1 MLKVNKRRALS
12 PVKAN
17 TVPKQA
23 SKISQVQ
30 EDQSIKVVVR
40 VRPLLERELE
50 GSPKCLVEVD
60 KEQLITLTPDQSSA
74 QARKYRDAQNF
85 KFSKCLWS
93 YDRRAST
100 PFADQDTVF
109 TEVGLDMLDNT
120 INGFNS
126 CVMAYGQTGSGKTF
140 TMMGSKNER
149 GLIPLV
155 CESLFTK
162 LKQQIDT
169 KFEVKVSFIEIYQEN
184 VVDLLGTGEKLRV
197 RENSNRVPFVEN
209 LSEYTVGSSQEIME
223 LLAKGFDKRTT
234 AETHLNKQSSR
245 SHSILTVTVVQ
256 EQFDPDTNSFVKLKS
271 NLKLVD
277 LAGSEKFV
285 ASDGLEKI
293 RQQEGSKI
301 NKSLVTLGRIL
312 TLLAESPKQ
321 RTVIPYRESILTWL
335 LKDSIGGNSKT
346 TMIAC
351 ISPTDFD
358 ETLST
363 LRFATITSKI
373 ENKVKVNKE
382 LQFDMDQMVGQFELE
397 KKKLLQC
404 ITDLKESSTE
414 KDEVKKL
421 ENYVNWQNNYID
433 TLAFTNKVTLKKL
446 DANLKASQER
456 NRLLMSSLISAVKPA
471 EPEDYEF
478 DEFEE
483 IIKQAQ
489 YLDIETPLENLK
501 NDLHSD
507 LVKKYTLELV
517 ENAI

>member
-1 MLKVNKRRALS
+1 
-12 PVKAN
+12 
-17 TVPKQA
+17 
-23 SKISQVQ
+23 
-30 EDQSIKVVVR
+30 
-40 VRPLLERELE
+40 
-50 GSPKCLVEVD
+50 
-60 KEQLITLTPDQSSA
+60 
-74 QARKYRDAQNF
+74 
-85 KFSKCLWS
+85 
-93 YDRRAST
+93 
-100 PFADQDTVF
+100 
-109 TEVGLDMLDNT
+109 
-120 INGFNS
+120 
-126 CVMAYGQTGSGKTF
+126 

-155 CESLFTK
+155 CVSLFTK

-169 KFEVKVSFIEIYQEN
+169 KFEVKVSFIEIYQAN

-335 LKDSIGGNSKT
+335 LKDS
-346 TMIAC
+346 
-351 ISPTDFD
+351 
-358 ETLST
+358 
-363 LRFATITSKI
+363 
-373 ENKVKVNKE
+373 
-382 LQFDMDQMVGQFELE
+382 
-397 KKKLLQC
+397 
-404 ITDLKESSTE
+404 
-414 KDEVKKL
+414 
-421 ENYVNWQNNYID
+421 
-433 TLAFTNKVTLKKL
+433 
-446 DANLKASQER
+446 
-456 NRLLMSSLISAVKPA
+456 
-471 EPEDYEF
+471 
-478 DEFEE
+478 
-483 IIKQAQ
+483 
-489 YLDIETPLENLK
+489 
-501 NDLHSD
+501 
-507 LVKKYTLELV
+507 
-517 ENAI
+517 